1 MLTSQLC
8 RLETLTSPAFR
19 HWADRLRP
27 MWDPDGTDA
36 KEMIVHRKMWEWL
49 FICVALSER
58 DMLRTGRRGLG
69 FGVGKEPL
77 VALFAAQGCQ
87 VTATDLDP
95 HQAEAKGWTESG
107 VQYAGG
113 PAELNAAGLCD
124 PPAFA
129 ERVTYRNVDMNHLP
143 TDLGQFDFTWS
154 SCAFEHL
161 GSLGAG
167 LSFLERQ
174 MQFVRPG
181 GVAVHTTEF
190 NLSSD
195 EDTVSEGGT
204 VLYRRRDMNELA
216 RRLRRSGYRITLDL
230 TEGETPADR
239 HVDVPPF
246 SETHLRTMLGQY
258 VTTSVA
264 LVIEK
269 PPEHPRGI
277 RRIFRR
283 RSRVGA

>member
-1 MLTSQLC
+1 M
-8 RLETLTSPAFR
+8 SPAFR
-19 HWADRLRP
+19 QWAARLLP

-36 KEMIVHRKMWEWL
+36 KELIVHRKMWEWL

-58 DMLRTGRRGLG
+58 HMLRTGRHGLG

-95 HQAEAKGWTESG
+95 DQAEAKGWTESG
-107 VQYAGG
+107 VQYATSL
-113 PAELNAAGLCD
+113 ADLNAAGLCD
-124 PPAFA
+124 PVKFA
-129 ERVTYRNVDMNHLP
+129 ERVTYRNVDMNQLP
-143 TDLGQFDFTWS
+143 NDLGQFDFTWS

-161 GSLGAG
+161 GSLEAG

-174 MQFVRPG
+174 MRHVRPG
-181 GVAVHTTEF
+181 GVAVHTTEY

-204 VLYRRRDMNELA
+204 VLYRRRDLTELA
-216 RRLRRSGYRITLDL
+216 RRLRRAGYRITLDL
-230 TEGETPADR
+230 TEGATPEDR
-239 HVDVPPF
+239 HIDVPPF

-269 PPEHPRGI
+269 PPGRPTGRI
-277 RRIFRR
+277 RRMFRH
-283 RSRVGA
+283 RVGT